1 MKKRHEERLE
11 SLSLALGAQRACLYV
26 ERAHYYARGRIT
38 MREGA
43 LLCERAHYCARGRIT
58 VREGALLCFARGCIT
73 MLEGC

>member
-1 MKKRHEERLE
+1 MREG
-11 SLSLALGAQRACLYV
+11 ALLC
-26 ERAHYYARGRIT
+26 ERAHYCARGRIT